1 MCRYRFELEDGVKV
15 EEDAV
20 FERSG
25 AHVVVD
31 DASLALLAGATVDF
45 EDEVRWRLPRFR
57 VSVHDPHVRR
67 RRSPRHA
74 LCCMCR
80 LVQMMKSAFVVSHNP
95 QSSASCG
102 CGTSFQPNETAL

>member
-45 EDEVRWRLPRFR
+45 EDEVRESLQRIR
-57 VSVHDPHVRR
+57 VSMHAVHCAFDSLSYTRAAACA
-67 RRSPRHA
+67 A
-74 LCCMCR
+74 LCR
-80 LVQMMKSAFVVSHNP
+80 
-95 QSSASCG
+95 
-102 CGTSFQPNETAL
+102 